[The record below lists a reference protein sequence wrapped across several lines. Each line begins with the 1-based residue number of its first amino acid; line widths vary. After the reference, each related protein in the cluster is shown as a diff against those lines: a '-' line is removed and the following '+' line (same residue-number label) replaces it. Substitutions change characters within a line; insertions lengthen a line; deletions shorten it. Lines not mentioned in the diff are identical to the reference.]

1 MSGFL
6 AFLIFFG
13 CLLICA
19 QVGWITAAPDEH
31 GRIVLF
37 AGGPGIRVTDGLRIV
52 RSTLLTREQVMKL
65 DEEEFEKDCDNDG
78 GECDEESNSCCCA
91 ICLDEFEQQEKVRVL
106 PCSHRFHEPCL
117 IPWLTERHAS
127 CPLCKFDVLQYIM
140 DKENNADT
148 NTAKDG
154 QAIAIESADGSE
166 EGVVSN
172 DVERNNVPASRASS
186 PVRSVWH
193 RLRGWTLISEDNRN
207 DHDESQGE
215 GTDIVSQGSSISEI
229 EMENRRIVIA
239 EGDESPV
246 SDP

>member
-1 MSGFL
+1 MG
-6 AFLIFFG
+6 
-13 CLLICA
+13 
-19 QVGWITAAPDEH
+19 
-31 GRIVLF
+31 
-37 AGGPGIRVTDGLRIV
+37 
-52 RSTLLTREQVMKL
+52 
-65 DEEEFEKDCDNDG
+65 
-78 GECDEESNSCCCA
+78 
-91 ICLDEFEQQEKVRVL
+91 
-106 PCSHRFHEPCL
+106 
-117 IPWLTERHAS
+117 
-127 CPLCKFDVLQYIM
+127 LQYIM
-140 DKENNADT
+140 DNEENNADT

-193 RLRGWTLISEDNRN
+193 RLRGWTLISNTPIDASEDNRN
-207 DHDESQGE
+207 NHYESQGE